1 MNTIRRR
8 EISGYFHTAAGYVFI
23 GVFLAVS
30 SVLFYMQILRQRSGD
45 LPRFIAEM
53 SYLWMLLS
61 PVLTMRLLAEEK
73 QKKTDQL
80 LLTSPVSLPG
90 IVIGKYLAAVTVLL
104 ATAGMTLMYVLVV
117 AIYGT
122 VYPAELAVNYT
133 GFILQGC
140 AFAALDLYISGCAST
155 PVTAAAAAFG
165 ANFLLWILDLLENAV
180 QVSWLSDALRF
191 LSLYRRNEPF
201 MMGQFTFAGLLYDL
215 SFIAVFLALTVYHMD
230 RKRAGARSIR
240 YGSVSALMTALILA
254 GMTVL
259 NVGAQALERRKGWKI
274 DLSFNSITSQS
285 PETEKVLAQA
295 DSPVHIW
302 ALYRKGSED
311 APLMELLDRYAAA
324 SPLVTWEQADP
335 ALNPALVSR
344 FTTAAGTP
352 GTDSLIVY
360 CEKTG
365 RFRILGPEDFV
376 AVGMDET
383 TGEYTYTGWTYERS
397 ITGAISYVTRE
408 RIPQAVVLQGHGEMD
423 RETLKEFE
431 TLLTDNQYEVR
442 WAELDEL
449 GGEISPEDLLIF
461 FSPLRDLTETELE
474 RLTAYAGKGG
484 SFLFT
489 CDYTDPAS
497 EMPRYAALLRSYG
510 FAPREGIVI
519 ADAADEDS
527 YYNGN
532 PVWLLPEMCS
542 TDLTI
547 DLIASGYNHLLL
559 PGSRAFE
566 EPEEG
571 DRNLTA
577 AAVLRSG
584 ETAYLKALDSGT
596 VSMEQEAKD
605 PAGAFPLALEARRV
619 TTEGYVSR
627 AFIMG
632 CAAAMADGQLY
643 AMTDS
648 RQLVIRVME
657 FLLKLDASDLSIMP
671 RQAVRP
677 GLSTAGTGLGSL
689 IVVALPLVVLAA
701 AILVLGPRRN
711 R

>member
-8 EISGYFHTAAGYVFI
+8 ETRGYFHTAVGYVFI
-23 GVFLAVS
+23 GVFLAVA
-30 SVLFYMQILRQRSGD
+30 SVLFYMQILRPRSGD
-45 LPRFIAEM
+45 LPKFIAEM

-90 IVIGKYLAAVTVLL
+90 IVTGKYLAAVTVLL
-104 ATAGMTLMYVLVV
+104 ITSGLTLTYVLVV

-122 VYPAELAVNYT
+122 VYPAELAVNYL

-140 AFAALDLYISGCAST
+140 AFAALDLYISGCAAT
-155 PVTAAAAAFG
+155 PVTAAVTAFG

-180 QVSWLSDALRF
+180 QAGWIADALRF

-201 MMGQFTFAGLLYDL
+201 MMGQFSFAGLLFDL
-215 SFIAVFLALTVYHMD
+215 SFIAVFLALAVFHMD
-230 RKRAGARSIR
+230 RKRAGNRKIR
-240 YGSVSALMTALILA
+240 YGSVSALMLALVLA
-254 GMTVL
+254 GLTVL
-259 NVGAQALERRKGWKI
+259 NAGAQALERSKGWKI

-285 PETEKVLAQA
+285 PETEKVLAQVH
-295 DSPVHIW
+295 SPVHIW
-302 ALYRKGSED
+302 ALYRKGDED

-324 SPLVTWEQADP
+324 SPQVTWEQADP
-335 ALNPALVSR
+335 ALNPALISR
-344 FTTAAGTP
+344 FTTDSGAP
-352 GTDSLIVY
+352 GTDTLIVY
-360 CEKTG
+360 GEETG
-365 RFRILGPEDFV
+365 RFRLLGAEDFV

-383 TGEYTYTGWTYERS
+383 SGEYTYTGWTYERS

-408 RIPQAVVLQGHGEMD
+408 RIPQAVVMQGHGEMD
-423 RETLKEFE
+423 RDTLKEFE
-431 TLLTDNQYEVR
+431 SLLTDNQYEVR
-442 WAELDEL
+442 YAEPGEL
-449 GGEISPEDLLIF
+449 GEAPDPEDLLIF

-474 RLTAYAGKGG
+474 QLTDFAARGG

-489 CDYTDPAS
+489 CDYTDPTDQ
-497 EMPRYAALLRSYG
+497 MPRYAALLRSYG
-510 FAPREGIVI
+510 FEPREGIVI
-519 ADAADEDS
+519 ADAADGNS

-532 PVWLLPEMCS
+532 RVWLLPEMCS

-547 DLIASGYNHLLL
+547 DLIASGYNHMLL
-559 PGSRAFE
+559 PGARAFA

-584 ETAYLKALDSGT
+584 ETSYLKALGNDT
-596 VSMEQEAKD
+596 VSTEREEGD

-627 AFIMG
+627 AFIIG
-632 CAAAMADGQLY
+632 CAAAMADRQLF

-648 RQLVIRVME
+648 RQVVIRVME

-677 GLSTAGTGLGSL
+677 ALGTGSTALGSL
-689 IVVALPLVVLAA
+689 LLTALPLAVLMAA
-701 AILVLGPRRN
+701 LLVLGPRRS